1 MHTIYA
7 RGTEWKIRAMENTR
21 AVENTGCGK
30 YGSTNQ
36 SQIVNP
42 KVQITLPLPMH
53 MVISMYLSKHYIH
66 RCLDTSVTSNSS
78 INGES
83 EILQFGNIL

>member
-1 MHTIYA
+1 MENTGYGKYA
-7 RGTEWKIRAMENTR
+7 GCRKYGLWEIRAMENTR

-36 SQIVNP
+36 S
-42 KVQITLPLPMH
+42 QITLPLPMH